1 LLDTLPHIAEDNSR
15 LENGMNIEGNVTK
28 LDTSTKQAGDL
39 PAVKTHVTI
48 NWEGM
53 ERGDLIALAQQ
64 TIVIK
69 VQAGWR
75 RAKDGIPT
83 EATINAVDHKV
94 GTRVRKAAP
103 DILELAKNATPEQK
117 AALIAMLR
125 GDAA

>member
-1 LLDTLPHIAEDNSR
+1 
-15 LENGMNIEGNVTK
+15 MNIEGNVTK

-39 PAVKTHVTI
+39 LAVKTHVTI

-53 ERGDLIALAQQ
+53 ERRDLIALAQQ
-64 TIVIK
+64 TIIIK

-75 RAKDGIPT
+75 RAKDGIPA

-103 DILELAKNATPEQK
+103 NVLELAKNATPEQK
-117 AALIAMLR
+117 AALIELLKSMA
-125 GDAA
+125 